1 MLASLE
7 RDTQSTGRNGDT
19 AHVCCWHDGPM
30 TQQASAATGQMPIA
44 ARVHLAH
51 AVVQKLAD
59 DRGID
64 LLHLKGPAVLPGL
77 RPENRQSSDV
87 DVLVRPSHLHRL
99 VAALESV
106 GWEQRTDFA
115 TGSVFAHAANWWHDG
130 WGWVDVHV
138 SWPGVTIDAEQAF
151 DVLARD
157 CVQQPIAHRECP
169 VPDRTAQRLVLVLH
183 AARSGGSSDV
193 EKAWTAA
200 TPEEQAE
207 VRRLT
212 AELGAEVALAAGIGE
227 LELHRGAPTYALWYQ
242 FVHGGSRLDEW
253 RARLAAASGV
263 RAKTELVTSALR
275 VNRDHLR
282 MELGHAP
289 TRQELRAR
297 QVRRLRRAIGELSR
311 RVGRG

>member
-1 MLASLE
+1 
-7 RDTQSTGRNGDT
+7 
-19 AHVCCWHDGPM
+19 M
-30 TQQASAATGQMPIA
+30 TEQAGAAVGEMPIG

-59 DRGID
+59 DAGID

-77 RPENRQSSDV
+77 RSATRHSSDV

-106 GWEQRTDFA
+106 GWERRTEFA

-138 SWPGVTIDAEQAF
+138 SWPGVTIDAEKAF

-157 CVQQPIAHRECP
+157 SVVHPIAHRDCP
-169 VPDRTAQRLVLVLH
+169 VPGRTAQRLVLVLH
-183 AARSGGSSDV
+183 AARSGTLADV
-193 EKAWTAA
+193 ENAWTQADA
-200 TPEEQAE
+200 GEQGD

-227 LELHRGAPTYALWYQ
+227 LELHRGAPTYALWNH
-242 FVHGGSRLDEW
+242 FLHGGSRLDEW
-253 RARLAAASGV
+253 RARLAAAPDARGKV
-263 RAKTELVTSALR
+263 ELITSAFR

-282 MELGHAP
+282 MELGRQP
-289 TRQELRAR
+289 TRQEVRAR
-297 QVRRLRRAIGELSR
+297 QVRRVRRAFGEITR
-311 RVGRG
+311 RGGRA

>member
-1 MLASLE
+1 
-7 RDTQSTGRNGDT
+7 
-19 AHVCCWHDGPM
+19 M
-30 TQQASAATGQMPIA
+30 TQQANAATGQMPIG

-77 RPENRQSSDV
+77 RAGARQSSDV
-87 DVLVRPSHLHRL
+87 DVLVRPSHLHLL
-99 VAALESV
+99 VTALESV

-138 SWPGVTIDAEQAF
+138 SWPGVTIDAETAF
-151 DVLARD
+151 DILSRD
-157 CVQQPIAHRECP
+157 RVEHPIAHRDCP
-169 VPDRTAQRLVLVLH
+169 VPSRTAQRLVLVLH
-183 AARSGGSSDV
+183 AARSGGVADV
-193 EKAWTAA
+193 EDAWTAA
-200 TPEEQAE
+200 EADEQAE

-227 LELHRGAPTYALWYQ
+227 LELHRGAPTYALWHQ

-253 RARLAAASGV
+253 RARLAAAPGA
-263 RAKTELVTSALR
+263 RAKAGLLTSALR

-289 TRQELRAR
+289 TRREVRAR
-297 QVRRLRRAIGELSR
+297 QLRRLRRAIDDVAR
-311 RVGRG
+311 RTGRR

>member
-1 MLASLE
+1 
-7 RDTQSTGRNGDT
+7 
-19 AHVCCWHDGPM
+19 
-30 TQQASAATGQMPIA
+30 MPVS

-77 RPENRQSSDV
+77 RAEGRQSSDV

-99 VAALESV
+99 VDALESV

-138 SWPGVTIDAEQAF
+138 SWPGVTVEAEHAF

-157 CVQQPIAHRECP
+157 AVWHPIAHRLCP
-169 VPDRTAQRLVLVLH
+169 VPGRTAQRLILVLH
-183 AARSGGSSDV
+183 SARSGGVVDV
-193 EKAWTAA
+193 QEAWIAA
-200 TPEEQAE
+200 TADEQAE

-212 AELGAEVALAAGIGE
+212 ADLGAEVALAAGIGE
-227 LELHRGAPTYALWYQ
+227 LELHRDAPTYALWHH
-242 FVHGGSRLDEW
+242 FVHGGSRFDEW
-253 RARLAAASGV
+253 RARLAAAPDA
-263 RAKTELVTSALR
+263 RAKVELITSAFR

-282 MELGHAP
+282 MELGRPP

-297 QVRRLRRAIGELSR
+297 QLRRVQRVFGEITR
-311 RVGRG
+311 RNGRA